1 MPNAQGTQE
10 SAAPVSA
17 ETPRPP
23 SLKRNVSWT
32 LFGNILYSLSSWLMF
47 AVIAKMGT
55 TKMVGQYALGLAV
68 TQPIIMFA
76 QLNLR
81 AVQATDVRKLY
92 GFGHHL
98 ALRLAMAVLSVV
110 VSVGVALAG
119 GYPAE
124 TALVIIAVAIGVAF
138 DSYSD
143 VVYGALQQREQMN
156 RIAISMSL
164 KGPLSL
170 LLLAAGLYF
179 GHSVVWAAAGSAL
192 ASIIVSMSYDYA
204 SVRKLFPGTHNGDAH
219 SDEARPRWEAQEL
232 WNLARLAF
240 PMGITLVLVALNT
253 NIPRFFLERFAGEA
267 QLGVYAALASVI
279 AAGRIVV
286 NALGQ
291 TVTPRLARNYA
302 HGEVKKFRSLTAA
315 LLVVALVLGA
325 GLTWLAALFGNKLV
339 SSIYTAEYGHY
350 QNVFVVSVMAGGVGY
365 LATFIGF
372 AITACRCFKP
382 QVPILLLVCII
393 TSVSCAVLV
402 PKDGALGA
410 AYATTIGM
418 IAQVIASAIAL
429 AVVVRDRENQPLDT
443 PVKGVI

>member
-1 MPNAQGTQE
+1 MPNAQETRE
-10 SAAPVSA
+10 SAAV
-17 ETPRPP
+17 ETPRLP

-32 LFGNILYSLSSWLMF
+32 LFGNVLYSLSSWLMF

-55 TKMVGQYALGLAV
+55 PKMVGQYALGLAV

-81 AVQATDVRKLY
+81 AVQATDVHKLY
-92 GFGHHL
+92 SFGHYL

-110 VSVGVALAG
+110 VALAVALAG
-119 GYPAE
+119 HYEAE
-124 TALVIIAVAIGVAF
+124 TALVIIAVAVGVAF

-156 RIAISMSL
+156 RVAISMAL

-170 LLLAAGLYF
+170 LLLALGLYI
-179 GHSVVWAAAGSAL
+179 GERVVWAAAGSAL

-204 SVRKLFPGTHNGDAH
+204 SVRKLFAG
-219 SDEARPRWEAQEL
+219 SDTSHTEIGASESKPRWEGAEL
-232 WNLARLAF
+232 WKLARLAF

-253 NIPRFFLERFAGEA
+253 NIPRFFLEHFAGEA
-267 QLGVYAALASVI
+267 QLGIYAALASVI

-291 TVTPRLARNYA
+291 TATPRLARNYA
-302 HGEVKKFRSLTAA
+302 QHEVAKFRELTAW
-315 LLVVALVLGA
+315 LLATAVVLGA
-325 GLTWLAALFGNKLV
+325 ALTWLAAQYGNRLV
-339 SSIYTAEYGHY
+339 ASIYTAEYGHY
-350 QNVFVVSVMAGGVGY
+350 VNVFVVSVLAGGVGY

-382 QVPILLLVCII
+382 QVPILLVVCVI
-393 TSVSCAVLV
+393 TSISCAVLV
-402 PKDGALGA
+402 PRLGALGA
-410 AYATTIGM
+410 AYGTLIGM
-418 IAQVIASAIAL
+418 IAQVVASAAAL
-429 AVVVRDRENQPLDT
+429 VVVIRNRERQP
-443 PVKGVI
+443 V